1 MHHVERLLG
10 VVGQFIAFLTQPANQ
25 RAEYM
30 PHLRHYMRKLYKIQF
45 IVSLSTEVSYG
56 IEVAS
61 LHRILAGQPAL
72 YAAISSTCGASFM
85 NNAVQAAGSL
95 SDSIV
100 SANAAPRAAG
110 ASAGGL
116 ASLLGAVTI
125 AAAAML

>member
-61 LHRILAGQPAL
+61 LHRILDGQPAL
-72 YAAISSTCGASFM
+72 LRTKKGRRPEFVFGKDMGKDWLDGTRCIW
-85 NNAVQAAGSL
+85 
-95 SDSIV
+95 
-100 SANAAPRAAG
+100 
-110 ASAGGL
+110 GGRTGYL
-116 ASLLGAVTI
+116 PH
-125 AAAAML
+125 